1 MRNLFLLSVLFV
13 LLLSATGC
21 ETDLVTGDAADDT
34 APPAEPAG
42 NAGEVTDPM
51 AVDMLAL
58 VNDVRATGCDCGGQF
73 YPPAGALSLHPQLQ
87 EAAIAHSSD
96 MSARRDMNHL
106 GSDGSR
112 VGTRLTRAGFV
123 WRNAGENIA
132 WNQRS
137 VGQVFNAW
145 KDSPGHCANMM
156 NPVYEYMGLAV
167 ENWYWTQV
175 FAR

>member
-1 MRNLFLLSVLFV
+1 MRNLPLLSTLFV

-21 ETDLVTGDAADDT
+21 ETDLVTGDVADDT
-34 APPAEPAG
+34 ATPTEP
-42 NAGEVTDPM
+42 
-51 AVDMLAL
+51 
-58 VNDVRATGCDCGGQF
+58 VNDARAAGCDCGGQF
-73 YPPAGALSLHPQLQ
+73 YPATGALSLHPQLQ
-87 EAAIAHSSD
+87 TAAIAHSND

-137 VGQVFNAW
+137 VEQVFNAW

-156 NPVYEYMGLAV
+156 NPVYEYMGLAE